1 MLDHPTHPDASALAQ
16 VTATPPAPPPAT
28 PEPLVASGG
37 CASLTAC
44 EYLVLVRQIGRLQ
57 QQMTLLVR
65 KHELQLGH
73 WQRQLMR
80 QSVRLMLER
89 TRAEWGLLPQLAQAV
104 NPSPAVRVVA
114 AAQTDALIC
123 RTGCQMD
130 SDHWRDGD
138 VCKRDSRACVMNLPS
153 ANGVPN
159 GG

>member
-1 MLDHPTHPDASALAQ
+1 MFDHPTHPDASALAP
-16 VTATPPAPPPAT
+16 VTATPPAPPA
-28 PEPLVASGG
+28 PLVASGG

-44 EYLVLVRQIGRLQ
+44 EHLVLVRQIGRLQ
-57 QQMTLLVR
+57 HQMTLLVR
-65 KHELQLGH
+65 SHELQLGQ

-89 TRAEWGLLPQLAQAV
+89 TRVEWGLLPQLAQAI

-138 VCKRDSRACVMNLPS
+138 VCKRDSRVCVMNLPS

>member
-1 MLDHPTHPDASALAQ
+1 MLHNPTQPDAPAL
-16 VTATPPAPPPAT
+16 VPSPVIPPAPP
-28 PEPLVASGG
+28 EPVAGSGG
-37 CASLTAC
+37 CTSLMAC
-44 EYLVLVRQIGRLQ
+44 EHLALVRQIGRLQ

-65 KHELQLGH
+65 THELQRGR

-80 QSVRLMLER
+80 QSVRLMLAR
-89 TRAEWGLLPQLAQAV
+89 TRAEWGLVPHLAQTV
-104 NPSPAVRVVA
+104 SRSPAVQVVA

-138 VCKRDSRACVMNLPS
+138 VCKRDSRVCVVNLPC
-153 ANGVPN
+153 ADGVPN